1 MHMKVIRFLIA
12 PVAGIV
18 AFMFG
23 VMALEAVG
31 HAIYP
36 PPAEIEALSRAMGDA
51 MAAGD
56 TERYRQV
63 QEEMT
68 PVLSAWLVDAPV
80 GALLAVVLAWIGGGL
95 IGALVAA
102 VIAPAGKLWF
112 ALLVGAFDVVGIV
125 MVTAQ
130 FSHPTWMT
138 VLGIGG
144 TISATA
150 GVGFLLTR
158 GRPRPRPDPA

>member
-1 MHMKVIRFLIA
+1 MKVIRFLIA

-31 HAIYP
+31 HSLYP

-56 TERYRQV
+56 TDRYREV
-63 QEEMT
+63 QAEMT
-68 PVLSAWLVDAPV
+68 PVLSAWLAGAPI
-80 GALLAVVLAWIGGGL
+80 GALLAVVLAWIGGGVV
-95 IGALVAA
+95 GALVAA
-102 VIAPAGKLWF
+102 VIAPAGRIWF

-125 MVTAQ
+125 MVTQQ
-130 FSHPTWMT
+130 FSHPVWMP
-138 VLGIGG
+138 VLGIAG
-144 TISATA
+144 TLAATG
-150 GVGFLLTR
+150 GVGLLLSR
-158 GRPRPRPDPA
+158 GRPRPGTDLA

>member
-1 MHMKVIRFLIA
+1 MKLIRFSLA

-31 HAIYP
+31 HVIYP
-36 PPAEIEALSRAMGDA
+36 PPAEIEAFSREMGDA
-51 MAAGD
+51 MATGD
-56 TERYRQV
+56 SARYRQV

-68 PVLSAWLVDAPV
+68 PVLSAWLTDAPI

-95 IGALVAA
+95 IGGLVAA
-102 VIAPAGKLWF
+102 LIAPSGKVWF
-112 ALLVGAFDVVGIV
+112 ALLVGAFDVVAIV
-125 MVTAQ
+125 MVTGQ
-130 FSHPTWMT
+130 FSHPIWMP

-144 TISATA
+144 TLVVTG
-150 GVGFLLTR
+150 GVGWLMKR
-158 GRPRPRPDPA
+158 GPGKPSPV

>member
-1 MHMKVIRFLIA
+1 MKLIRFPLA

-36 PPAEIEALSRAMGDA
+36 PPAEIEALSREMGDA

-56 TERYRQV
+56 SDRYRQV
-63 QEEMT
+63 QKEMT
-68 PVLSAWLVDAPV
+68 PVLSAWLANAPI
-80 GALLAVVLAWIGGGL
+80 GALVAVVLAWIGGGL
-95 IGALVAA
+95 VGGLVAALVA
-102 VIAPAGKLWF
+102 PSGKVWF

-125 MVTAQ
+125 MVTQQ
-130 FSHPTWMT
+130 FSHPIWMP

-144 TISATA
+144 TLLVTG
-150 GVGFLLTR
+150 GVGLLMEL
-158 GRPRPRPDPA
+158 GPGKPRSV